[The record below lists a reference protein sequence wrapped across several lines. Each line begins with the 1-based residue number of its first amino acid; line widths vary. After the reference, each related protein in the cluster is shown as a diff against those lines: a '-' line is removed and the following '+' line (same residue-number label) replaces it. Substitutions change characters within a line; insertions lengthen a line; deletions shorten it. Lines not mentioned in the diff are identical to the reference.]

1 MSQTKKTNNQKEE
14 PNDQENEVLLDS
26 PEKISELINKYQA
39 DIEKLEK
46 ENKSLKENSLRA
58 MADVENIKKRTE
70 KEISDTRKYTLSKF
84 IENLVPIIENLYRST
99 EHITD
104 EQKKDEVVVKI
115 VEGIEM
121 TQNDFIQ
128 LLEKQ
133 GVKRIMPN
141 SGDDFDH
148 NYHQA
153 ISTVSHEGAK
163 SNSINNVI
171 QAGYSINDRLIR
183 PALVVVNS

>member
-1 MSQTKKTNNQKEE
+1 MSQTKKTNKQTEKST
-14 PNDQENEVLLDS
+14 DQEIAVLLDDQ
-26 PEKISELINKYQA
+26 EKASELVNKYQS
-39 DIEKLEK
+39 DIERLEK
-46 ENKSLKENSLRA
+46 DNDSLKESALRA
-58 MADVENIKKRTE
+58 MADVENTKKRTE
-70 KEISDTRKYTLSKF
+70 KEISDTRKYALSKF
-84 IENLVPIIENLYRST
+84 VESLVPIIENLYRST
-99 EHITD
+99 EHVTD
-104 EQKKDEVVVKI
+104 EQKKDGVIAKI

-121 TQNDFIQ
+121 TQDDFVS

-133 GVKRIMPN
+133 GVKRIKPKA
-141 SGDDFDH
+141 GEVFDH

-153 ISTVSHEGAK
+153 ISTVTSKGAK

>member
-1 MSQTKKTNNQKEE
+1 MSQTKKTKKNKEKSD
-14 PNDQENEVLLDS
+14 DQGIDLLLDNPDKVS
-26 PEKISELINKYQA
+26 EAISTYQTEI
-39 DIEKLEK
+39 DRLEK
-46 ENKSLKENSLRA
+46 DNDILKENALRA

-70 KEISDTRKYTLSKF
+70 KEIDDIRKYSLSKF
-84 IENLVPIIENLYRST
+84 IESLVPIIENLYRST
-99 EHITD
+99 EHITVKHKED
-104 EQKKDEVVVKI
+104 EATAKI

-121 TQNDFIQ
+121 TQEDFMK
-128 LLEKQ
+128 LLENQ
-133 GVKRIMPN
+133 GVKRIVPK

-153 ISTVSHEGAK
+153 ISTIPSESEK
-163 SNSINNVI
+163 SNSINTVI